1 MIVELIFDL
10 NTTYLDYEVLE
21 GLLVLRVVSIE
32 LVLQAIYSEHFKIFD
47 ASIPLLH
54 LLQTRLVV
62 ASRNHLAMI
71 DLLVRH
77 QFLEALVE
85 LVKLILVDTLALV
98 LAIPLTQHLDLKG
111 FLMGVLPHHALQLEG
126 ISIELHYFSLFLS
139 IILYYLK
146 S

>member
-1 MIVELIFDL
+1 MKFGSSA
-10 NTTYLDYEVLE
+10 TYLDYEVLE
-21 GLLVLRVVSIE
+21 GLLVLRVVSIK
-32 LVLQAIYSEHFKIFD
+32 LVLKAVYREYFQIFD
-47 ASIPLLH
+47 TRIPLLH
-54 LLQTRLVV
+54 LLQTRLIV

-111 FLMGVLPHHALQLEG
+111 FLMGVLSHHALQLEG
-126 ISIELHYFSLFLS
+126 ISIELHCSFFLRFLN
-139 IILYYLK
+139 IILLK
-146 S
+146 ISI